1 MSVEQVANDFVRN
14 MNDSERLKG
23 LVTPDAMASG
33 GVLPQAIPVMQA
45 MGMVNALVTAMPDL
59 SFDIEQ
65 TTVNGDQA
73 TVKVQWSGTQSGPL
87 SLPLPGMPTLPPTG
101 KKVSVKDAYVVTVQ
115 GDKVSH
121 LHVESPADGGIP
133 AALEQLGVKVPGK

>member
-1 MSVEQVANDFVRN
+1 MSVEQVANDFVKN
-14 MNDSERLKG
+14 MNNPERLKE

-45 MGMVNALVTAMPDL
+45 MGMVSALVTAMPDL

-65 TTVNGDQA
+65 TAVNGDQA
-73 TVKVQWSGTQSGPL
+73 TGSGRWTGTQAGPL
-87 SLPLPGMPTLPPTG
+87 ILPLPEVPTLPPTG

-121 LHVESPADGGIP
+121 FHVESPADGGIP
-133 AALEQLGVKVPGK
+133 AALEQLGVKTPAT

>member
-1 MSVEQVANDFVRN
+1 MSVEQVANDFVKN
-14 MNDSERLKG
+14 MNDSETLKG

-33 GVLPQAIPVMQA
+33 GVLRQAIPVMQA
-45 MGMVNALVTAMPDL
+45 MGIVDALATAMPDL

-73 TVKVQWSGTQSGPL
+73 TVKVRWSGTQSRPL

-101 KKVSVKDAYVVTVQ
+101 KKVSVEDAFVLTVQ
-115 GDKVSH
+115 GVKVSH
-121 LHVESPADGGIP
+121 MHVESPADGGIP
-133 AALEQLGVKVPGK
+133 AALEQLGAKVPAV

>member
-1 MSVEQVANDFVRN
+1 MSVEQVANDFVKN

-45 MGMVNALVTAMPDL
+45 MGVVDALATAIPDL

-73 TVKVQWSGTQSGPL
+73 TVRVRWSGTQSGPL

-101 KKVSVKDAYVVTVQ
+101 KKVSVKDAFVLTVQ

-121 LHVESPADGGIP
+121 MRVESPTDGGIP
-133 AALEQLGVKVPGK
+133 AALEQLGIQAPGT

>member
-1 MSVEQVANDFVRN
+1 MSVEQVANDFVKN

-45 MGMVNALVTAMPDL
+45 MGVVDALATAIPDL

-73 TVKVQWSGTQSGPL
+73 TVRVRWSGTQSGPL

-101 KKVSVKDAYVVTVQ
+101 KKVSVKDAFVLTVQ

-121 LHVESPADGGIP
+121 MRVESPTDGGIP
-133 AALEQLGVKVPGK
+133 AALEQLGIQAPGA

>member
-1 MSVEQVANDFVRN
+1 MNIEQVANDFVKN
-14 MNDSERLKG
+14 MNDSERLKE

-33 GVLPQAIPVMQA
+33 GVLPEAIPVTQA

-73 TVKVQWSGTQSGPL
+73 TVRVRWSGTQSGPL

-101 KKVSVKDAYVVTVQ
+101 KKVSVKDAYVLTVRD
-115 GDKVSH
+115 DKVSH
-121 LHVESPADGGIP
+121 MHVESPADGGIP
-133 AALEQLGVKVPGK
+133 AALEQLGVKAPAA